1 MSAAQRFNEWEV
13 KLMLSHLN
21 QKGVKWHFTT
31 KDARIKL
38 MRLYHLNLDIAL
50 AIGHQFSELMGN

>member
-38 MRLYHLNLDIAL
+38 MRLYHQI
-50 AIGHQFSELMGN
+50 QS